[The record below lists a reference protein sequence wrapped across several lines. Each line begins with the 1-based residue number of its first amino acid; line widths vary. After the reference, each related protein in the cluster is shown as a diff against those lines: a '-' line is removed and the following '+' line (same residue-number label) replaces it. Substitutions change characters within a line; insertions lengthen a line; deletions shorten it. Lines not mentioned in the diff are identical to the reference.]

1 MKPENKQ
8 TKSET
13 KVESK
18 QGGSNTPLI
27 LIGGVLLLALGG
39 GWWLYNSSK
48 TNTPA
53 ATTNANR
60 TNTNGSANQNLYANA
75 KPGAN
80 PAWSKGAPNAAV
92 TIEEFA
98 DFQCPTCA
106 QMHPRVNEIRAA
118 YGDRVRIIF
127 RHLPL
132 TMHDKAYD
140 AAVAAEAAG
149 MQGKFWDMQNIL
161 FANQQTW
168 ARSTDFRTVLNDY
181 AQKIGLDV
189 QKFNSDMAGMQTK
202 LRVDADMQRANSLAV
217 RSTPSFYING
227 RLVESLDVS
236 YMRQI
241 IDAELQKAGK

>member
-8 TKSET
+8 I
-13 KVESK
+13 KVENKAGSK
-18 QGGSNTPLI
+18 TPLI
-27 LIGGVLLLALGG
+27 VIGAVLLLSLVG
-39 GWWLYNSSK
+39 GWWLYNRSK
-48 TNTPA
+48 TNTA
-53 ATTNANR
+53 ATTTAANR
-60 TNTNGSANQNLYANA
+60 TTAPANNQNLYAGA

-92 TIEEFA
+92 VIEEFA

-118 YGDRVRIIF
+118 YGDRVRIVF

-132 TMHDKAYD
+132 SMHDKAYD
-140 AAVAAEAAG
+140 AAVATEAAG

-168 ARSTDFRTVLNDY
+168 SRATDFRSVLNDY

-189 QKFNSDMAGMQTK
+189 QKFNTDMAGMQTK
-202 LRVDADMQRANSLAV
+202 LRVDADVQRANSLNV

-227 RLVESLDVS
+227 RLVESLDLG